1 MSDAVLVHRPAG
13 VKKTAKAPPMPV
25 PPIGGKEL
33 LSLLP
38 HKGKMFLI
46 SRVLDYSVQG
56 RTLRSEYDITGDCLF
71 YDPLIKG
78 VPSWASF
85 EFMAQAV
92 SALSGLTGR
101 FFGKPPLMGFIL
113 SVLSM
118 ETKTPVFR
126 AGSVAQVRIA
136 EEVKMDSVS
145 TFRCRTDINGVV
157 VAEAKLTV
165 MDVEDPSPYL
175 EKAVHGK

>member
-1 MSDAVLVHRPAG
+1 MN
-13 VKKTAKAPPMPV
+13 VKKSAKAPQAFMPV
-25 PPIGGKEL
+25 PPVRGEEL
-33 LSLLP
+33 SSLLP

-46 SRVLDYSVQG
+46 SRVLNYSVQG
-56 RTLRSEYDITGDCLF
+56 RTLWSEYDITGDCLF
-71 YDPLIKG
+71 YDPLAGG
-78 VPSWASF
+78 VPSWVSF

-118 ETKTPVFR
+118 ETRTPLFR

-145 TFRCRTDINGVV
+145 TFRCRTDIDGVPA
-157 VAEAKLTV
+157 AEAKLTV
-165 MDVEDPSPYL
+165 MDVEDPSVYI
-175 EKAVHGK
+175 ERAGYGKG